1 MLVKISAVLNL
12 MWLDNDAMLSN
23 LPTELFYKH
32 EVLLNV
38 KTLLYPNVA
47 SNVAALE
54 KSKK

>member
-1 MLVKISAVLNL
+1 